1 MMPIRHIFITN
12 PAAGK
17 KDRSISAASQIGQL
31 CKSMGLEYEIFVTE
45 YPRHA
50 CEIVDRQRAEHPDRL
65 LRFYACG
72 GDGTLNEVAGAA
84 VQHENTQVTHY
95 PTGSGNDFIRMFEDL
110 ERFRDLKELI
120 CGDVLELD
128 YLQTDHGVSVNIFSV
143 GADARISAGMQK
155 YKRLPLLGGSA
166 AYAASIGEHFIRG
179 LCRPCRVEVD
189 GQVFEGS
196 KTLVLAANGRFYGGG
211 FYPAPDADPA
221 DGYMD
226 VVIVH
231 GVSRLTAAKVI
242 GAYQKG
248 HAKDLPEYIT
258 VLRAKEMTIA
268 STDNKPFVL
277 NLDGENC
284 PADTV
289 RVWVPDRK
297 MHFVV
302 PKGTRILPPGTG
314 VQPLKK

>member
-1 MMPIRHIFITN
+1 MMPMRHIFIAN

-17 KDRSISAASQIGQL
+17 KDQTLTAAGHIGRL
-31 CKSMGLEYEIFVTE
+31 CRELGLEYEIFVTE

-50 CEIVDRQRAEHPDRL
+50 CEIVDRERAEHPDKL

-84 VQHENTQVTHY
+84 VQHDNTQVTHY
-95 PTGSGNDFIRMFEDL
+95 PMGSGNDFIRMFRDL
-110 ERFRDLKELI
+110 ERFHDLKELLE
-120 CGDVLELD
+120 GDVLELD
-128 YLQTDHGVSVNIFSV
+128 YLQTDCGVSVNIFSV

-155 YKRLPLLGGSA
+155 YKRLPGLGGSA
-166 AYAASIGEHFIRG
+166 AYIASIGEHFIRG

-189 GQVFEGS
+189 GRVFDG
-196 KTLVLAANGRFYGGG
+196 KQTLVLAANGRFYGGG
-211 FYPAPDADPA
+211 FYPTPDADPT
-221 DGYMD
+221 DGWMD

-242 GAYQKG
+242 GMYQKG

-258 VLRAKEMTIA
+258 VLRAKEMTIT
-268 STDNKPFVL
+268 STDGKTFVL
-277 NLDGENC
+277 NLDGENR
-284 PADTV
+284 PADSL
-289 RVWVPDRK
+289 RVWVPQRK

-302 PKGTRILPPGTG
+302 PRGVEILPPGTG
-314 VQPLKK
+314 VTPLKK